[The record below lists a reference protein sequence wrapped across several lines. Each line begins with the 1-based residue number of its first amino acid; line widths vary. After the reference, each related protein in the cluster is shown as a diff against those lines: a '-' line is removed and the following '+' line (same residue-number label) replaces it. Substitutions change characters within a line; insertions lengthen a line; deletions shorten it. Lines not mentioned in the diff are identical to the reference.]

1 MVDNR
6 VISKLKE
13 LFEENHS
20 IVFGFLFGSRITDAG
35 RSPEDWD
42 FAVFWNPDLDFWEK
56 LGLVEDL
63 RIQLAETLEVSS
75 DQVDLVDLNRA
86 GLSIAS
92 SVVEDGIPLKGEGAL
107 VLERFFQRVWAL
119 EEDFYWRLTVENR
132 RISG

>member
-1 MVDNR
+1 MVDNQ

-13 LFEENHS
+13 LFEEEDS
-20 IVFGFLFGSRITDAG
+20 IVFGFLFGSRVTDIG

-42 FAVFWNPDLDFWEK
+42 LAVFWNPDLDFWGK

-63 RIQLAETLEVSS
+63 RRQLAKTLGISAG
-75 DQVDLVDLNRA
+75 QVDLVDLNRA
-86 GLSIAS
+86 GLSISS
-92 SVVEDGIPLKGEGAL
+92 SVVEDGIPLKGEGTL
-107 VLERFFQRVWAL
+107 MLEKFYQRIWAL